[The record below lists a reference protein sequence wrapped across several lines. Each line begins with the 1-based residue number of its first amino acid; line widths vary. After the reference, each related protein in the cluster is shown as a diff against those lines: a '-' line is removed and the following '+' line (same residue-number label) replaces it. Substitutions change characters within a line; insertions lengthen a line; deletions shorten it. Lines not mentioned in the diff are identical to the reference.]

1 MPLSV
6 GDKLGPYEILA
17 PIGTGGMGEVWKARD
32 ARLGRDV
39 AIKVAAEKFSER
51 FEREARAVAALN
63 HPHICTLYDVVLSR
77 DAPNYLVMEY
87 IEGQPPRAPLPV
99 DEAVKYATHI
109 ADALDAA
116 HAKGIIHRD
125 VKPANVM
132 ITARGEAKVLDFGLA
147 QFNAQATAGGTATE
161 LMLTAA
167 GSAVG
172 TVAYMSPEQ
181 ARGQA
186 VDGRTDIWALG
197 VMLYEMVTGARPF

>member
-1 MPLSV
+1 
-6 GDKLGPYEILA
+6 
-17 PIGTGGMGEVWKARD
+17 MGEVYRARD
-32 ARLGRDV
+32 PRLGRDA
-39 AIKVAAEKFSER
+39 AIKVSAAQFTER
-51 FEREARAVAALN
+51 FEREAHAVAALN
-63 HPHICTLYDVVLSR
+63 HPHICTLYDIG
-77 DAPNYLVMEY
+77 PNYLVMEY
-87 IEGQPPRAPLPV
+87 IEGRPPRAPFPI
-99 DEAVKYATHI
+99 DEAVKYATHV

-125 VKPANVM
+125 IKPANVM

-147 QFNAQATAGGTATE
+147 QFNALEKEGGSIETE

-181 ARGQA
+181 ARGQT

-197 VMLYEMVTGARPF
+197 VML